1 MTIRWLSGF
10 HTAPAKSECGNYVIK
25 LLASPEFHYAA
36 YFRASLY
43 DLNPCGKAVPTL
55 DEAKEQAQAYAERL
69 RADAAGMVA

>member
-10 HTAPAKSECGNYVIK
+10 HTAPAKSECGNYVIR
-25 LLASPEFHYAA
+25 LLASPEGHYGA

-55 DEAKEQAQAYAERL
+55 DEAKEQAQAYSDRL
-69 RADAAGMVA
+69 RAAAEAA